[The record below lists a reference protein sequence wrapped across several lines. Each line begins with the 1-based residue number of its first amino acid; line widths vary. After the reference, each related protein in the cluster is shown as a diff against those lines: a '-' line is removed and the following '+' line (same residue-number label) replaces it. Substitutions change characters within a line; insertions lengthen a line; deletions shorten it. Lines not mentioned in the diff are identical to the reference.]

1 MTQTAT
7 QSLDEAKSEAFA
19 EKMLGVLNNAG
30 LAMMTAIGH
39 RTGLFDAMAGMKPAT
54 SDAIAAK
61 AGLNERY
68 VREWLKVMAAAEIC
82 DYDPESDRYVMG
94 EEAALMLA
102 EEDGPMFLAGMF
114 QIAVP
119 HLMLTDKVME
129 TFRNGG
135 GLKFSELGEEI
146 IESID
151 RLHKSPFVH
160 LLAQKWLPQV
170 PGLKEKLDA
179 GIRVLDVGCGLGRST
194 VAIAAAYPG
203 STVVGLEPD
212 ASSIAGA
219 RKRAEEAGA
228 ANTEYIQAPIMELPG
243 GGKYDLVLA
252 LDCIHD
258 MVDPVGGL
266 KAIREALDD
275 DGLFFWM
282 EPIGSHNP
290 MENRNPSARLR
301 QAISPYH
308 CMSVSLAYGGAG
320 LGTLIGEVGARDL
333 AGQAGFAHFE
343 KLPIEDPGQ
352 QFFAARP

>member
-1 MTQTAT
+1 MDKDKLKEMGGRLANYVGGAMI
-7 QSLDEAKSEAFA
+7 SG
-19 EKMLGVLNNAG
+19 LGY
-30 LAMMTAIGH
+30 IGD
-39 RTGLFDAMAGMKPAT
+39 RLGLFKAMAGAGEMT
-54 SDAIAAK
+54 SEELAAK
-61 AGLNERY
+61 TNLNERY

-102 EEDGPMFLAGMF
+102 DEDGPMFLAGMF
-114 QIAVP
+114 QIAIP
-119 HLMLTDKVME
+119 HLNLTDKVME

-194 VAIAAAYPG
+194 VAVAAAYPG

-243 GGKYDLVLA
+243 DGKYDLVLA

-266 KAIREALDD
+266 KAIREALAD

-333 AGQAGFAHFE
+333 AGQAGFSHFE